1 MAAARKTAKE
11 FLLSYSTLPLE
22 QQLETISFTQA
33 KKNFLVDC
41 EGRNKERTVKDYTR
55 LLYRHIKFKSS
66 LYEIKHQLL
75 MKVISSLSA
84 TPSEQNHAFVVIR
97 TILNWCVTHGLLEIS
112 PPPMLSFKTRAH
124 DRILDPLELSAV
136 IKRAKEFE
144 YPFGPIVQ
152 LIILWGQRR
161 SKIASLRR
169 SWIKDKCT
177 HFPEGY

>member
-1 MAAARKTAKE
+1 MGYA
-11 FLLSYSTLPLE
+11 TLPLE